1 MTIRPKRIAAAI
13 ASLVLL
19 GAVAG
24 ALAGQ
29 TDKGRFHLGVA
40 AKQPDSATALRFRI
54 LYGDPEN
61 REAKPTPVSGA
72 SFTLPPGLRIDTD
85 AVPQCTA
92 TDEEIRLLGRDA
104 CPADSQVGDGRLIA
118 RTGFPGA
125 ADRLVADAVVFNGD
139 GELIEMVFPQDTNV
153 AAGFDRITVE
163 GNVLTA
169 HPPETPGGPPD
180 GRTAVQKIFL
190 QLPER
195 LGEGGTPYVTTPPV
209 CRRGRWKASAHYEF
223 ADGTETTVPSRTRC
237 EAG

>member
-1 MTIRPKRIAAAI
+1 MTTKTKCITAAI
-13 ASLVLL
+13 GALLVL
-19 GAVAG
+19 GTVAT

-29 TDKGRFHLGVA
+29 TEKGRFHLGIA
-40 AKQPDSATALRFRI
+40 TKQPDSPTALRFRI

-61 REAKPTPVSGA
+61 RQQKPTPVSGA
-72 SFTLPPGLRIDTD
+72 SFTLPRGLRIDTD
-85 AVPQCTA
+85 AVPQCDA

-104 CPADSQVGDGRLIA
+104 CPAESQVGEGRLIA

-139 GELIEMVFPQDTNV
+139 GELIEVVFPEGTDV
-153 AAGFDRITVE
+153 AAGFDRVTIE
-163 GNVLTA
+163 GNELTA

-195 LGEGGTPYVTTPPV
+195 IGEGGAPYVTTPPV